1 MRGTPNLAAIGQLL
15 GDPTRTLILEMLY
28 DGRAWSASELAD
40 AAGITP
46 QTASSHLHKLV
57 DAKLLA
63 VEPQGRNRY
72 YSLAGSEVAEALEAL
87 MVLAMRRDARPEI
100 VAVGDDPMR
109 HARTCYDHI
118 AGRLGIAI
126 VDRLI
131 EQSCLRENSEGY
143 LLTEQGESLMR
154 RLDIDTESMRAG
166 RRPFTR
172 KCLDWSERR
181 HHLGG
186 ALGAALADTFFERKW
201 IKRVGDTRALKITL
215 EGKRHLRR
223 LKLYSEDAA

>member
-1 MRGTPNLAAIGQLL
+1 MTATPSLTAIGQIL
-15 GDPTRTLILEMLY
+15 GDPTRALILEMLY
-28 DGRAWSASELAD
+28 DGRAWSASELAR

-46 QTASSHLHKLV
+46 QTASSHLGKLT
-57 DAKLLA
+57 DAGLLA

-72 YSLAGSEVAEALEAL
+72 YRIADSEVAEALEAL
-87 MVLAMRRDARPEI
+87 MVLAMRRSQRPDI
-100 VAVGDDPMR
+100 VNVREDPMR

-131 EQSCLRENSEGY
+131 AQDYLENDHDHY
-143 LLTEQGESLMR
+143 RLTEKGEGLMSDLGIEVQSIR
-154 RLDIDTESMRAG
+154 DG

-172 KCLDWSERR
+172 RCLDWTERR

-186 ALGAALADTFFERKW
+186 ALGAAFAATLFARRW
-201 IKRVGDTRALKITL
+201 IRRIDDTRALRVTP
-215 EGKRHLRR
+215 EGQRQLKRLG
-223 LKLYSEDAA
+223 LFPENIA

>member
-1 MRGTPNLAAIGQLL
+1 MKGTPSLTAIGRIL

-28 DGRAWSASELAD
+28 DGRDWSASELAN

-46 QTASSHLHKLV
+46 QTASSHLGKLI
-57 DAKLLA
+57 DANLLA

-72 YSLAGSEVAEALEAL
+72 YRLADSEVAEALEAL
-87 MVLAMRRDARPEI
+87 MVLAMRRNRRPDLVSVRE
-100 VAVGDDPMR
+100 DPLR

-118 AGRLGIAI
+118 AGCLGIAI

-131 EQSCLRENSEGY
+131 AQESLVNDHQHYR
-143 LLTEQGESLMR
+143 LTEKGADLMTSLG
-154 RLDIDTESMRAG
+154 IDLQSIRGG

-172 KCLDWSERR
+172 RCLDWTERR

-186 ALGAALADTFFERKW
+186 ALGAALAACFFDRRW
-201 IKRVGDTRALKITL
+201 IRRIDQTRALKITP
-215 EGKRHLRR
+215 EGQRQLKRLG
-223 LKLYSEDAA
+223 LYA